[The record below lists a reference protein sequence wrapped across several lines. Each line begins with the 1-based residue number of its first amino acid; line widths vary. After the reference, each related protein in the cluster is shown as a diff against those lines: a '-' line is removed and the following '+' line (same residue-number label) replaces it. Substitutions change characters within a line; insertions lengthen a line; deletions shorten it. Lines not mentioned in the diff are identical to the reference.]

1 MAFEAGSKTADTTP
15 EVKMNSN
22 DVLNTQRLLKNLGY
36 YSGAVDGQFG
46 TMSRAALHSAVQS
59 IAPTAHSWKDSIK
72 KPYSDRIAA
81 FLDMIAYA
89 EGTIRFGIAN
99 GYNVIVGG
107 HTFSDFSDHPRR
119 TIDLPKLGIKST
131 AAGRYQILSRFWD
144 VYKKQLNLPDF
155 GPDSQ
160 DRYAIQQ
167 IREQGAYG
175 DVVNGNFDAAIRKCA
190 NIWASLPGAGYGQ
203 REVNR
208 SELVAYANQR
218 LLKYQDGDIA

>member
-1 MAFEAGSKTADTTP
+1 MDH
-15 EVKMNSN
+15 N
-22 DVLNTQRLLKNLGY
+22 DILNTQKLLKNLGY
-36 YSGAVDGQFG
+36 YGGAIDGHFG
-46 TMSRAALHSAVQS
+46 PMSRAALRSAIQS
-59 IAPTAHSWKDSIK
+59 LMPKSANWRITV
-72 KPYSDRIAA
+72 KPEYAARIDA

-89 EGTIRFGIAN
+89 EGTVRFGSEN

-107 HTFSDFSDHPRR
+107 STFNDYNDHPRR

-131 AAGRYQILSRFWD
+131 AAGRYQILSRYWD
-144 VYKKQLNLPDF
+144 AYKKQMDLPDF

-167 IREQGAYG
+167 IREQGAYS
-175 DVVNGNFDAAIRKCA
+175 DVVNGNFHAAIRKCA

-208 SELVAYANQR
+208 DELVAYANKR
-218 LLKYQDGDIA
+218 LLKHQKIGAA